1 MPDTKDSY
9 KVLILEDNINDSNLI
24 KIELSNNIDADLV
37 FMVVNSKNDF
47 INALNGFIPDIVISD
62 FNLPQFNG
70 FEALAITIEHDKNLP
85 FIISTGSLTEE
96 HAADSI
102 KLGAWDYVVK
112 ERLHRLPSAFVNAMK
127 IKKERINTLQI
138 EKDLRDSQM
147 FVQNLAQASPVG
159 IFRTKVDGCVT
170 YVNPKWSE
178 LTGLK
183 PADSMDL
190 NWTSALHH
198 EDKEKLKGL
207 FDKLSSAVEL
217 RFLKSDGDVVWVI
230 ANTVPEIIDGK
241 TKGYIG
247 TITDITK
254 IKNIESEIINEKE
267 RAEASDKLKTAFM
280 NNISHEIRTP
290 LNGILGFSSLLFEP
304 GITDDDRMSYF
315 EIVESSSKRLIKTI
329 TDYMDIS
336 LITSCSVSVN
346 NTMFK
351 LNDLLDEIYN
361 LNKPLFEKKGLE
373 FEFNI
378 SSHLKSINID
388 VDRELLSKVFQ
399 HLIDNALKFTQKG
412 KVILGGEMKKDFIE
426 LYVKDTGVG
435 ISKDVLAIIF
445 DDFIQEDSSSSR
457 GYEGSGLGLAIVK
470 GFIKILGGSIKVDS
484 EKRVGSTFTFT
495 IPCNKEPVY
504 AFEEKKFGMIENSV
518 PVILIA
524 EDDDFNFFY
533 LRTILKNYFELIHAK
548 DGGEVLELFHANPHI
563 QLILMDIKMPVLNG
577 IEVTQKIRET
587 NKDIPIIAVTAYAQK
602 GDYERCIRSGCNEYV
617 TKPIQRELLFDTI
630 KKFGI
635 TVKNKNES

>member
-304 GITDDDRMSYF
+304 GITDDDRKSYF

-412 KVILGGEMKKDFIE
+412 KVILGGEMKKDSIE

-484 EKRVGSTFTFT
+484 KKRVGSTFTFT
-495 IPCNKEPVY
+495 IPCNKEPVN

-524 EDDDFNFFY
+524 EDDDFNYFY

-602 GDYERCIRSGCNEYV
+602 GDYERCIHSGCNEYV

-630 KKFGI
+630 KKLGI

>member
-24 KIELSNNIDADLV
+24 KIELSHNIETNLI
-37 FMVVNSKNDF
+37 FKTVNSKNDF
-47 INALNGFIPDIVISD
+47 INALKDFIPDIVISD

-70 FEALAITIEHDKNLP
+70 FEALALTIEHDKNLP

-112 ERLHRLPSAFVNAMK
+112 ERLHRLPTAFVNALK
-127 IKKERINTLQI
+127 IKKERINRLQI

-183 PADSMDL
+183 SVDSMDL
-190 NWTSALHH
+190 NWTSVLHP
-198 EDKEKLKGL
+198 EDKEKLSGL
-207 FDKLSSAVEL
+207 FDNHGSSVEL
-217 RFLKSDGDVVWVI
+217 RFLKSDGDVGWVI

-241 TKGYIG
+241 TIGYIG
-247 TITDITK
+247 TITDITDR
-254 IKNIESEIINEKE
+254 KNIESEIIKEKE

-290 LNGILGFSSLLFEP
+290 LNGILGFSSLLFESD
-304 GITDDDRMSYF
+304 ITDDDRKSYF
-315 EIVESSSKRLIKTI
+315 DIIDSSSKRLIQTI

-336 LITSCSVSVN
+336 LITSGSVSVN

-361 LNKPLFEKKGLE
+361 LNKPLFVKKGIK
-373 FEFNI
+373 FDFNI
-378 SSHLKSINID
+378 PPDLRSINID

-412 KVILGGEMKKDFIE
+412 KVILGGEMKKGFVE

-445 DDFIQEDSSSSR
+445 DDFMQEDSSSSR

-470 GFIKILGGSIKVDS
+470 GFIKILGSSIKVDS
-484 EKRVGSTFTFT
+484 EKRIGSTFTFT
-495 IPCNKEPVY
+495 IPCNKESINSIVN
-504 AFEEKKFGMIENSV
+504 KKSEIICNSI

-548 DGGEVLELFHANPHI
+548 DGGEVLEFFNANPDI

-577 IEVTQKIRET
+577 IEVTKKIRET
-587 NKDIPIIAVTAYAQK
+587 NKNIPIIAVTAYAQK
-602 GDYERCIRSGCNEYV
+602 GDYERCINAGCNEYV

-635 TVKNKNES
+635 TIKNRAKS